1 MSRQTKGGKVPLF
14 HSASA
19 VDFYKEVILP
29 WQEMQL
35 LKTKH
40 RTVTTAPTKQMQP
53 ARIMQKTPTT
63 RQLPKTTLITPQ
75 KAATQTATMRTKWS
89 NLSLSYIPSLLLAD
103 LYLFLAAVRSVINF
117 SFIFF
122 VCPDA
127 HIIGPVLFQSFDQP
141 ASCRCF
147 LDCQFLRLFPAE
159 F

>member
-63 RQLPKTTLITPQ
+63 RILQNTQYKLVRPRLEKPVYDTAQPK
-75 KAATQTATMRTKWS
+75 
-89 NLSLSYIPSLLLAD
+89 
-103 LYLFLAAVRSVINF
+103 
-117 SFIFF
+117 
-122 VCPDA
+122 
-127 HIIGPVLFQSFDQP
+127 
-141 ASCRCF
+141 
-147 LDCQFLRLFPAE
+147 CQRG
-159 F
+159 

>member
-89 NLSLSYIPSLLLAD
+89 NLSLSYRKPAIMQVFLHTVSVTCGSLSFSCCCMLRNKFF
-103 LYLFLAAVRSVINF
+103 LYIFCMPGCAHNRSGSF
-117 SFIFF
+117 S
-122 VCPDA
+122 
-127 HIIGPVLFQSFDQP
+127 VL
-141 ASCRCF
+141 
-147 LDCQFLRLFPAE
+147 
-159 F
+159 